1 MDLSE
6 TSSVRPR
13 KTAFTEYA
21 DDSGEE
27 TVGEMDPESDDDDST
42 EDDILDTVTERNTE
56 RNALIAPVV
65 GVEGEADVDPDPLG
79 EGVNVVV
86 PPEPYFPSTLNSGG
100 TIRGRKTPRRR
111 KSVKH
116 EPLHY
121 HTSRPIFQR
130 DRCILRITQGDP
142 EGTLGDRRRRRYV
155 VASDLSEESRY
166 AVEWGIGTVL
176 RDGDEMLIVTVVENE
191 SKGDLIEMAFSF
203 AKDALLQLT
212 RLSRTRPIVRLN

>member
-1 MDLSE
+1 MDLLD

-13 KTAFTEYA
+13 KTAFTEDA

-27 TVGEMDPESDDDDST
+27 TVGETDLESEDEDST
-42 EDDILDTVTERNTE
+42 DDDILDTVTERNTE
-56 RNALIAPVV
+56 RNALIAPVATV
-65 GVEGEADVDPDPLG
+65 DGEADVDPDPLG

-116 EPLHY
+116 DPLPY

-130 DRCILRITQGDP
+130 DRCTLRLTQGDP
-142 EGTLGDRRRRRYV
+142 EGTLGHRRRRQYV

-176 RDGDEMLIVTVVENE
+176 RDGDQMLIVTIMENE
-191 SKGDLIEMAFSF
+191 SKGKPHPNVLSSI
-203 AKDALLQLT
+203 AKDAP
-212 RLSRTRPIVRLN
+212 RCSS